1 MAAVEADVLK
11 ARLDGEGDGAGVVV
25 ATSRDSARS
34 TDFLGAETGPAGPV
48 SNFIKQPMVRTVLPY
63 VGIALVLLLAVVAYI
78 SLATPPPRALYPEMA
93 DTDKEAAQQLLQKNG
108 VSVRL
113 DPISGSL
120 TVPADEFH
128 EARIMLAAAG
138 LPKESAGGTSLLNET
153 MPLGTSQF
161 MEQARYNA
169 SIEEEL
175 AASIRRINTIKD
187 ARVHLALPRQS
198 AFVRDR
204 VDPKASVIVT
214 PFAGRAVSD
223 GQVQAIVHL
232 VSSSIPYMTPAH
244 VSVVDQFGRLLTE
257 APGSKDLNA
266 KQLELRQKLE
276 ADYVDRI
283 NQILAPIF
291 GTANVRAQVNADL
304 DFSVIEQTFENFDP
318 ENSGTRIRSEQ
329 LKESSTTE
337 PSSAGVP
344 GSLSNEPPAATV
356 PTPAA
361 NAPADPAVN
370 PTATGTAAT
379 EPVIRGQERSESR
392 NFEMDR
398 SVRYVVDPAP
408 RMRRL
413 TVGVAINDAIPVP
426 GATTPPARRPLPA
439 AEITRLTNLVQGA
452 VGFSATRGD
461 VVNIIS
467 TNFET
472 PVNETPLPFWMQQRF
487 LDLVKYLSVSLAIA
501 LLAFLIV
508 RPVIRRLTHIPP
520 PPEMTKEK
528 LIAALAASGVNV
540 AALMGGSSVAGGSA
554 LLTQGAD
561 GAMATMAEGGS
572 AEAMGMGGSAL
583 RDGEIELRDG
593 ETIEELKARL
603 KPKKKSSSIS
613 AELLDTANS
622 YDDKVTVVRMLVSQD
637 SRRVALVLKNLITRD
652 IS

>member
-1 MAAVEADVLK
+1 
-11 ARLDGEGDGAGVVV
+11 
-25 ATSRDSARS
+25 
-34 TDFLGAETGPAGPV
+34 
-48 SNFIKQPMVRTVLPY
+48 
-63 VGIALVLLLAVVAYI
+63 
-78 SLATPPPRALYPEMA
+78 
-93 DTDKEAAQQLLQKNG
+93 
-108 VSVRL
+108 
-113 DPISGSL
+113 
-120 TVPADEFH
+120 
-128 EARIMLAAAG
+128 
-138 LPKESAGGTSLLNET
+138 
-153 MPLGTSQF
+153 
-161 MEQARYNA
+161 
-169 SIEEEL
+169 
-175 AASIRRINTIKD
+175 
-187 ARVHLALPRQS
+187 
-198 AFVRDR
+198 
-204 VDPKASVIVT
+204 
-214 PFAGRAVSD
+214 
-223 GQVQAIVHL
+223 
-232 VSSSIPYMTPAH
+232 
-244 VSVVDQFGRLLTE
+244 
-257 APGSKDLNA
+257 
-266 KQLELRQKLE
+266 
-276 ADYVDRI
+276 
-283 NQILAPIF
+283 
-291 GTANVRAQVNADL
+291 
-304 DFSVIEQTFENFDP
+304 
-318 ENSGTRIRSEQ
+318 
-329 LKESSTTE
+329 
-337 PSSAGVP
+337 
-344 GSLSNEPPAATV
+344 
-356 PTPAA
+356 
-361 NAPADPAVN
+361 
-370 PTATGTAAT
+370 
-379 EPVIRGQERSESR
+379 VIRGQERSESR

-439 AEITRLTNLVQGA
+439 AEITRLTNLVQGT